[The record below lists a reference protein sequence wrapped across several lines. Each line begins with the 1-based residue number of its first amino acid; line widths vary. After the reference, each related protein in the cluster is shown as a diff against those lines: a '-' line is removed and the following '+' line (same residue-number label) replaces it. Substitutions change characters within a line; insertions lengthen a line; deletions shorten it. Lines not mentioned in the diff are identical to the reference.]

1 MCVSMSL
8 TVSQRVYSQSHSVT
22 CTSNMTER
30 ATLQSRLERDL
41 VGDDVMR
48 ARRTTGWQWMVQDV
62 GRWWRTLPYSCYAA
76 STQHVNFD
84 GKKTPQSPWRWS
96 QRCSYITMTQQLR
109 RKRTPERC
117 RWASVAYW
125 DSQPSQYCTV
135 YYDRKRLRPS
145 VLCYIYCSPTLTV
158 INSHECANGLILCAL
173 QWSSV
178 FRCKNRNF
186 EQQQY
191 TRLHAIRRTNYVVR
205 RRLSAV
211 A

>member
-1 MCVSMSL
+1 MHVQYDRTCNIAVETRAYMTWSVMTWWEHVGRQAGNEWCKTSAAGDGLCRIAAMLLVHSMSTL
-8 TVSQRVYSQSHSVT
+8 T
-22 CTSNMTER
+22 
-30 ATLQSRLERDL
+30 A
-41 VGDDVMR
+41 
-48 ARRTTGWQWMVQDV
+48 
-62 GRWWRTLPYSCYAA
+62 
-76 STQHVNFD
+76 
-84 GKKTPQSPWRWS
+84 KKTPQSPWRWS